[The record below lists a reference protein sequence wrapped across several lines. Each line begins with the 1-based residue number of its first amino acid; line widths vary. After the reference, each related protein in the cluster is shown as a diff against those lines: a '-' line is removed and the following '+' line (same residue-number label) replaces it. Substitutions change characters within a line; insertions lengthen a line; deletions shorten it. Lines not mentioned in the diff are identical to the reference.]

1 MAQFEI
7 LDDAGQVANVVVAS
21 IEFVDQRYPGRYREL
36 AEPTPTVDWPALIA
50 ERRYRAETAGI
61 AMDGYQVDTSR
72 DSQSLIT
79 GAALQATIDAAYT
92 CRWKTQ
98 AGFVDLSATQILS
111 LATAVRAHVQAC
123 FDREAVLLGEV
134 VAGTFTADQLEQ
146 GWPQ

>member
-21 IEFVDQRYPGRYREL
+21 VEFVDQRYPGRYREL
-36 AEPTPTVDWPALIA
+36 AESVPPMDWPALIA

-61 AMDGYQVDTSR
+61 TVEGDQVDTGR

-79 GAALQATIDAAYT
+79 GAALQAILDAAYT
-92 CRWKTQ
+92 CRWKT
-98 AGFVDLSATQILS
+98 ASGFVDLTAQQILA
-111 LATAVRAHVQAC
+111 LAAAVRNHVQAC
-123 FDREAVLLGEV
+123 FDREAELLGEV
-134 VAGTFTADQLEQ
+134 EAGTFTADLLEK